1 MTDPLAARPAPIVWH
16 VAAVR
21 EIVEESERARTL
33 VFDVPEWPGHRAGQH
48 VDVRLTAPDGYQAQ
62 RSYSIASAPEQG
74 TVSLTVERITDG
86 EVSPY
91 LVDVAEVGDEL
102 ELRGPIGRP
111 FTWSVRDGGPLLLV
125 GGGSGIVPLMSMLRH
140 RAAQGD
146 PVEARLLASSRS
158 PALGLYA
165 AELRE
170 IGPRENLEVAWTYT
184 REAPAGWTGWTR
196 RVDAEMLAEL
206 APPPSSRPRAFVCG
220 PTPFVETVSDLLVDA
235 GHDPLRI
242 HAERFGPTGI

>member
-1 MTDPLAARPAPIVWH
+1 MARPAPIVWH

-62 RSYSIASAPEQG
+62 RSYSIASAPERG

-111 FTWSVRDGGPLLLV
+111 FTWSTRDGGPLLLV

-140 RAAQGD
+140 RAARAD
-146 PVEARLLASSRS
+146 PVETRLLASSRS
-158 PALGLYA
+158 PALGLYK

-170 IGPRENLEVAWTYT
+170 IGPREHLEVAWTYT
-184 REAPAGWTGWTR
+184 REAPAGWAGWTR
-196 RVDAEMLAEL
+196 RVDAEMLAAI
-206 APPPSSRPRAFVCG
+206 APPPSARPLAFVCG

-242 HAERFGPTGI
+242 HAERFGPTGV